1 MDRTLLKYNMLHKFQ
16 SLMEN
21 QLNNKNMFIPFHFL
35 SIEDMNTIQKKERDT
50 DHKLSFTQ
58 TICTFYKENMWALR
72 TIVLSRS
79 LSPSSDR
86 KLIFLIYYEIFY
98 RARFLLA
105 NISHLSDDLIV
116 LLFYGMQYLS
126 GSNKMY
132 LNEPGTKSMIS
143 NIKNIQFYFVLSLKS

>member
-1 MDRTLLKYNMLHKFQ
+1 
-16 SLMEN
+16 
-21 QLNNKNMFIPFHFL
+21 
-35 SIEDMNTIQKKERDT
+35 
-50 DHKLSFTQ
+50 
-58 TICTFYKENMWALR
+58 MWSLR

-79 LSPSSDR
+79 LTTTSDR

-116 LLFYGMQYLS
+116 LLFYSMQYLS

-143 NIKNIQFYFVLSLKS
+143 NIKNIQFYFVLTWPRVYLLNPNSAFQCSPNLFNLTWETYNEFLGNRKASADNLIVLYSSFQ

>member
-1 MDRTLLKYNMLHKFQ
+1 
-16 SLMEN
+16 
-21 QLNNKNMFIPFHFL
+21 
-35 SIEDMNTIQKKERDT
+35 
-50 DHKLSFTQ
+50 
-58 TICTFYKENMWALR
+58 MWSLR

-79 LSPSSDR
+79 LTTTSNR

-116 LLFYGMQYLS
+116 LLFYSMQYLS

-143 NIKNIQFYFVLSLKS
+143 NIKNIQFYFVFLNPNSAFHCNPNLFNLTWETYNEFLGNRKASADNLIVLYSSFQ